1 MRWFFVVILASCAG
15 AYWNDYTPPTS
26 LRSIPDNR
34 LWATITDNRIQ
45 RKAVKSQIQNI
56 ITTQRATEDPD
67 ESTALEQQLIDLI
80 ILKDTLNHEH
90 FDLVR
95 KELRPS

>member
-1 MRWFFVVILASCAG
+1 MRLFFVVILASCAG
-15 AYWNDYTPPTS
+15 AYWNDYTPPMS
-26 LRSIPDNR
+26 LRSVPDNR

-45 RKAVKSQIQNI
+45 HKAVNGEIQNI
-56 ITTQRATEDPD
+56 ITTQRETEDPI
-67 ESTALEQQLIDLI
+67 EYMALEQQLIDLI
-80 ILKDTLNHEH
+80 TLKDTLNHEH